1 MASEKAR
8 LKLFKMKTHGDETV
22 PGPVKAIFLEDP
34 AEIATF
40 QESLTRWFVS
50 CGRDYP
56 WRRTRDPYAI
66 LVSEAMLQQ
75 TQIATVIGRGYYTR
89 WLAAFPGWEELACA
103 SEEEVL
109 KQWEGLGYYN
119 RARNLQKAALI
130 VTREHNGDLP
140 EDLDAILALPGVGR
154 YTAGAVMSFA
164 FNKRAPIV
172 DGNVSRVLSRV
183 FACPIPVDTPEGLR
197 LAWERA
203 EVLTPDLEPR
213 VYNSAVMELGQRICT
228 RTTPDCPACP
238 VASHCRAQQEGRETD
253 FPVKKGGKA
262 VTRQEERVIL
272 AIREGSVLLSPESG
286 SRRKGLW
293 RLPEVSEEASADLE
307 EVLRFDYAITRYR
320 VSLRVFLP
328 APGIT
333 GAAVAGAGGSEEEGE
348 ARWFALSPDSE
359 MPPLGSP
366 YRKALRLFTEIRED
380 LIVNG

>member
-1 MASEKAR
+1 MP
-8 LKLFKMKTHGDETV
+8 LFKMKNQAHETV
-22 PGPVKAIFLEDP
+22 PGSGKGVSVEDRAGIAIFQ
-34 AEIATF
+34 A
-40 QESLTRWFVS
+40 SLTSWFES

-56 WRRTRDPYAI
+56 WRRTCDPYAI

-75 TQIATVIGRGYYTR
+75 TQIATVLGRGYYTR
-89 WLAAFPGWEELACA
+89 WLAAFPGWAELALA

-119 RARNLQKAALI
+119 RARNLRKAALI
-130 VTREHNGDLP
+130 VTRDYGGDLP
-140 EDLDAILALPGVGR
+140 EDLDAILSLPGVGR

-183 FACPIPVDTPEGLR
+183 FACPVPVDSSEGLR

-203 EVLTPDLEPR
+203 DALTPDREPR
-213 VYNSAVMELGQRICT
+213 VYNSAVMELGQRICS
-228 RTTPDCPACP
+228 RATPDCPACP
-238 VASHCRAQQEGRETD
+238 VASQCRGRQEGREKD
-253 FPVKKGGKA
+253 FPVKKGGKTL
-262 VTRQEERVIL
+262 TRHEERVIL
-272 AIREGSVLLSPESG
+272 AIREGEVLLSPESG

-320 VSLRVFLP
+320 VKLRVFLT
-328 APGIT
+328 APGT
-333 GAAVAGAGGSEEEGE
+333 AGVVLPGAGEVGEGGE
-348 ARWFALSPDSE
+348 ARWFALSRESG

-366 YRKALRLFTEIRED
+366 YKKALRLFSEIRED